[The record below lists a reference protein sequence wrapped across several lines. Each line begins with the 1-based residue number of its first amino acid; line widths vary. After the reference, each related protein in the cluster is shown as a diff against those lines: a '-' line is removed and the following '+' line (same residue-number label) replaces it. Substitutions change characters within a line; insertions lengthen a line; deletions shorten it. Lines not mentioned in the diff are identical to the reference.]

1 MTQKIINIK
10 HSSTKPLVF
19 SSIKTNNVYNVKVSR
34 GVEAH
39 IIATNL
45 PIVSNFNIE
54 VNSSDRVSFTSFITS
69 KKTTKFIS
77 QINLRGKG
85 AQVYQRIVVLG
96 SGESSA
102 NLDLSLNHKAPDTFG
117 RLIVRRIQT
126 ENSTSALYGMLR
138 IAPQAHGADSY
149 LSDKVILLGDKSKTI
164 SVPSLEIK
172 IDDVRVSHSATMAQL
187 SPDEL
192 FYLRSRGLTED
203 AARVLLLKAF
213 VGSVL
218 VGIPDDL
225 KNSIINKLSQ
235 LKH

>member
-1 MTQKIINIK
+1 MAKIIVNIK
-10 HSSTKPLVF
+10 YSSTKPLVF
-19 SSIKTNNVYNVKVSR
+19 SSIKANDIYNVKVSC
-34 GVEAH
+34 GVETH
-39 IIATNL
+39 IITTNL

-54 VNSSDRVSFTSFITS
+54 INSSAQVRFTSFITS
-69 KKTTKFIS
+69 KKITRFFS
-77 QINLRGKG
+77 QVNLYGKG
-85 AQVYQRIVVLG
+85 AQVYQQVVVLG
-96 SGESSA
+96 SDESGTD
-102 NLDLSLNHKAPDTFG
+102 LDLSLNHKAPDTLG
-117 RLIVRRIQT
+117 RLAVRRIQT
-126 ENSTSALYGMLR
+126 EKSASALYGMLR
-138 IAPQAHGADSY
+138 IASQAHGADSY
-149 LSDKVILLGDKSKTI
+149 LSDKVILLGNKSKTV

-172 IDDVRVSHSATMAQL
+172 TDDVHASHSATVAQL

-203 AARVLLLKAF
+203 AARVLLLKVF